1 MRPRTADGGVALV
14 LEGGGFR
21 GMFTAGVLDVLQE
34 RGLTGFSSVWGVSAG
49 AINAASFKSRQLGRT
64 MRIMLAYRDDRRFMS
79 LWSWATT
86 GNLAGGEFMYDEVQN
101 QLDPS
106 DDATFNANPL
116 RMFAVAS
123 DVVFGSAAYLE
134 CSHFPDDIVKVRA
147 SASMPLV
154 SQMVDIE
161 GHRYLDG
168 GTTDSIPYA
177 AALGLDGATPMP
189 DCPPARRALVVLTQD
204 RGYVKEGGNEVMA
217 LRSHRYDGYPF
228 YLEALSSR
236 AERYNA
242 SRRRLFDLER
252 DPRSPVLVLAPERPV
267 EVSTNESNGG
277 RLLDL
282 YLRGRRQ
289 AERRLGDLAAL
300 LSCESVSN

>member
-14 LEGGGFR
+14 LEGGSFR

-134 CSHFPDDIVKVRA
+134 CFHFPDDIVKVRA

-177 AALGLDGATPMP
+177 AALGLDGATPVP
-189 DCPPARRALVVLTQD
+189 GCPPARRALVVLTQD
-204 RGYVKEGGNEVMA
+204 RGYVKEGGNEAMA

-252 DPRSPVLVLAPERPV
+252 EPHSPVLVLAPEHPV